1 MKQLKMLLAKLRN
14 KRQGEHFLDNGD
26 SSVYELLD
34 YLQDMIESSAKMPIT
49 GKSMIDKK
57 EFIEVID
64 KIAQCLP
71 DQIKKAEWILN
82 EKDRILGDAQKEYD
96 SAKRES
102 VEFFKQHV
110 ENHDI
115 VRDARLKASEII
127 ALAER
132 DAKAIRLGSREYS
145 NEILVQLDQEIEKQ
159 KIELIKSMQESF
171 EKVAKDIDENLTK
184 RGTII
189 KENIAELRSM

>member
-1 MKQLKMLLAKLRN
+1 M
-14 KRQGEHFLDNGD
+14 DNGD

-64 KIAQCLP
+64 KIAKCLP
-71 DQIKKAEWILN
+71 DQINKAEWILN

-115 VRDARLKASEII
+115 VREARLKASEII

>member
-1 MKQLKMLLAKLRN
+1 M
-14 KRQGEHFLDNGD
+14 DNGD

-115 VRDARLKASEII
+115 VREARLKASEII
-127 ALAER
+127 VQAEDGIR
-132 DAKAIRLGSREYS
+132 DLLE
-145 NEILVQLDQEIEKQ
+145 
-159 KIELIKSMQESF
+159 
-171 EKVAKDIDENLTK
+171 
-184 RGTII
+184 
-189 KENIAELRSM
+189 

>member
-1 MKQLKMLLAKLRN
+1 M
-14 KRQGEHFLDNGD
+14 DNGD

-115 VRDARLKASEII
+115 VRDA
-127 ALAER
+127 
-132 DAKAIRLGSREYS
+132 KAIRLGSREYS